1 MFNVINNFIDNE
13 HLFKIQKI
21 ITNNNFPWYINEQD
35 PFILAHKLIDRVDD
49 KVSINSDFFSPITED
64 IIKKLEIKKFNFCQ
78 LTLFARNKSVKE
90 FNNNFNLKD
99 ISLTKKAILF
109 LNTSNG
115 YIETLESKLEA
126 VENRVLIFNKRT
138 PFKLYTQ
145 TDANYMIMLEID
157 YL

>member
-21 ITNNNFPWYINEQD
+21 ITNNNFPWYINGQD
-35 PFILAHKLIDRVDD
+35 PFILAHKIINRIDG

-64 IIKKLEIKKFNFCQ
+64 IIKKLKIKKFNFCQ

-90 FNNNFNLKD
+90 FNNNFNLED
-99 ISLTKKAILF
+99 TSLTKKAILF